1 MKQDGRLLDLL
12 YRISVCGLTVFILL
26 VLYNVKRIYWTDQFI
41 IPSASMQPTLQPGDR
56 VIVDKRILGAR
67 IYTSFDFSEGA
78 PLRCRRTAGRRQLR
92 PGDLIVF
99 NHPMPYRRGEIAFKI
114 NYVYAKRV
122 IGTPGDTIAIRGGF
136 YYNSRHDGI
145 LGVRSMQEEL
155 AAWPDSLL
163 RDRAG
168 HFMPSF
174 LGMDFPWTIRDAGPL
189 VVPGKGITVKLDS
202 VHFRIF
208 RPLMAFE
215 TGTDW
220 EYIPA
225 LQRACNAA
233 GDTISAYTF
242 SGNYYFAGGDH
253 VTDSNDSRYWGFV
266 PEDFV
271 VGIITRISWS
281 RNLDTGHIDWS
292 RCWKKPELEK

>member
-1 MKQDGRLLDLL
+1 MRQNGRLLDVL
-12 YRISVCGLTVFILL
+12 YRISVCGLAVFVLL
-26 VLYNVKRIYWTDQFI
+26 VLYNVKRIYWFDQFI

-56 VIVDKRILGAR
+56 VLVNKRILGAR

-78 PLRCRRTAGRRQLR
+78 PLQCRRTAGKRRLR

-99 NHPMPYRRGEIAFKI
+99 NHPMPHKRGDIAFKI

-122 IGTPGDTIAIRGGF
+122 VGTPGDTIGIRGGY
-136 YYNSRHDGI
+136 YYNNRHDGI
-145 LGVRSMQEEL
+145 LGVESMQAQL

-163 RDRAG
+163 RDRPG

-189 VVPGKGITVKLDS
+189 IVPGQGITVKLDS
-202 VHFRIF
+202 VNFCIYSPVVR
-208 RPLMAFE
+208 FE
-215 TGTDW
+215 TKTEW

-225 LQRACNAA
+225 LQSACNAS

-242 SGNYYFAGGDH
+242 AGDYYFACGDH

-271 VGIITRISWS
+271 VGVITRISWS
-281 RNLDTGHIDWS
+281 RNPATGRINWD
-292 RCWKKPELEK
+292 RCWKKMAY